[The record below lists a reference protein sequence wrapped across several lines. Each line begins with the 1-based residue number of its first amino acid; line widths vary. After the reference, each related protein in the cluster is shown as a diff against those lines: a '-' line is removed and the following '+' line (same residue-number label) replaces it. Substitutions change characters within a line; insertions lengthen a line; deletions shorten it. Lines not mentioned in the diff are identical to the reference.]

1 MFDVWFDSNIEKCM
15 TKFSLLIPMVGRDRQ
30 LDKEEDISAS
40 GLSPFKSSLY
50 RMLWIAA
57 LFSYVG
63 AAMYDVG
70 ASWLMTS
77 LAPNPL
83 FVSLITT
90 ATTLPIFL
98 FALPSGILSDI
109 FDRRSILLVT
119 CAYMFTIST
128 ALGILTLVGL
138 TTTTVLLILT
148 FALGAGTTMIR
159 TPIIPTMSGLVSR
172 SELPNALT
180 LSALASNIGRVI
192 GPTFGG
198 FIVAAIGPWAVFFLN
213 SASFIGMM
221 IVLSRLPR
229 KPNVNY
235 HHHQQLRSLPPENI
249 IRAIRIQ
256 MRYIRYSQA
265 AHVLIIRAGL
275 FTLCSS
281 ALLSL
286 LPLLAKRELGLD
298 STGFGL
304 LLGSFGA
311 GAIIGGIV
319 ILPRLRPKASVE
331 SLITVSIAL
340 LAIVTFT
347 MGYIRVFDIV
357 CIVMGLGGAAYIT
370 IISKFYTIGIKSAP
384 KWIGARVLAVYL
396 LILNGGLVVGSVIW
410 GTVANTFGIPVT
422 LSVASLALG
431 ATIVAKKRYSST
443 LLDDLDFTP
452 ASDHWSLP
460 PQSSVDPLQNENQAL
475 ITIEYNNIDPKLS
488 DEFEQ
493 SVRELGRKLRSEGMA
508 YWELFQDPTD
518 IGHYIEIRIAD
529 TWTDHIRQ
537 HEYVTKNVQV
547 MENRIRELIKDCPQ
561 PIITHYIGKSPLK

>member
-1 MFDVWFDSNIEKCM
+1 MNKACLV
-15 TKFSLLIPMVGRDRQ
+15 IPMVRKDTQ
-30 LDKEEDISAS
+30 IDKEDISAS

-50 RMLWIAA
+50 RMLWIAS

-90 ATTLPIFL
+90 ATTLPILL

-109 FDRRSILLVT
+109 FDRRSILLIT

-128 ALGILTLVGL
+128 ALGVLTLVGL

-180 LSALASNIGRVI
+180 LSALASNLGRVI
-192 GPTFGG
+192 GPTVGG
-198 FIVAAIGPWAVFFLN
+198 FIVAAFAPWAVFFLN

-221 IVLSRLPR
+221 LVLSRLPR
-229 KPNVNY
+229 KANLNNY
-235 HHHQQLRSLPPENI
+235 QQQSSLPPENI

-256 MRYIRYSQA
+256 LRYIRYSQA
-265 AHVLIIRAGL
+265 AHILIVRVGL

-286 LPLLAKRELGLD
+286 LPLLAKHELALD
-298 STGFGL
+298 SIGFGL

-311 GAIIGGIV
+311 GAIIGGII
-319 ILPRLRPKASVE
+319 ILPRLRKASVE
-331 SLITVSIAL
+331 SLITASIVL

-347 MGYIRVFDIV
+347 MGYVRVFDLACV
-357 CIVMGLGGAAYIT
+357 VMGLGGIAYIT
-370 IISKFYTIGIKSAP
+370 ILSKFYTIGIKSAP

-410 GTVANTFGIPVT
+410 GAVANTFGIPVT
-422 LSVASLALG
+422 LSVASLALA
-431 ATIVAKKRYSST
+431 ATIIARKPYSSK

-460 PQSSVDPLQNENQAL
+460 PQSSIDPKQDDNRAL
-475 ITIEYNNIDPKLS
+475 VTIEYKNIDPKLS
-488 DEFEQ
+488 YEFER
-493 SVRELGRKLRSEGMA
+493 SIHELGRILKSEGMA
-508 YWELFQDPTD
+508 YWELFQDPSD
-518 IGHYIEIRIAD
+518 ISHYIEIRIAD

-537 HEYVTKNVQV
+537 HENVTKNVQD
-547 MENRIRELIKDCPQ
+547 MENRILELIKDCPQ
-561 PIITHYIGKSPLK
+561 PTILHYIGKSAPK

>member
-1 MFDVWFDSNIEKCM
+1 
-15 TKFSLLIPMVGRDRQ
+15 MVRK
-30 LDKEEDISAS
+30 DKQVDKEDISAS

-50 RMLWIAA
+50 RMLWIAS

-90 ATTLPIFL
+90 ATTLPILL

-109 FDRRSILLVT
+109 FDRRSILLIT
-119 CAYMFTIST
+119 CVYMFTIST
-128 ALGILTLVGL
+128 ALGVLTLVGL

-172 SELPNALT
+172 SEIPNALT
-180 LSALASNIGRVI
+180 LSALASNLGRVI
-192 GPTFGG
+192 GPTVGG
-198 FIVAAIGPWAVFFLN
+198 FIVAAFAPWAIFFLN

-229 KPNVNY
+229 KPNLNNY
-235 HHHQQLRSLPPENI
+235 QQQSSLPPENI

-256 MRYIRYSQA
+256 LRYIRYSQA
-265 AHVLIIRAGL
+265 AHVLIVRVGL

-286 LPLLAKRELGLD
+286 LPLLAKHELALD
-298 STGFGL
+298 SIGFGL

-319 ILPRLRPKASVE
+319 ILPRLRKASVE
-331 SLITVSIAL
+331 SLITASIVL
-340 LAIVTFT
+340 LAIVTLT
-347 MGYIRVFDIV
+347 MGYVRVFDLACV
-357 CIVMGLGGAAYIT
+357 VMGLGGVAYIT
-370 IISKFYTIGIKSAP
+370 ILSKFYIIGIKSAP

-396 LILNGGLVVGSVIW
+396 LVLNGGLVVGSVIW

-422 LSVASLALG
+422 LLVASLALA
-431 ATIVAKKRYSST
+431 ATIIARKPYSSK

-460 PQSSVDPLQNENQAL
+460 PQSSIDPKQDDNRAL
-475 ITIEYNNIDPKLS
+475 VTIEYKNIDPKLS
-488 DEFEQ
+488 HEFER
-493 SVRELGRKLRSEGMA
+493 SVHELGRILKSEGMA
-508 YWELFQDPTD
+508 YWELFQDPSD
-518 IGHYIEIRIAD
+518 ISHYIEIRIAD
-529 TWTDHIRQ
+529 TWTDHMRQ
-537 HEYVTKNVQV
+537 HENVTKNVQD
-547 MENRIRELIKDCPQ
+547 MENRILELIKDCP
-561 PIITHYIGKSPLK
+561 PPTILHYIGKSAPK

>member
-1 MFDVWFDSNIEKCM
+1 
-15 TKFSLLIPMVGRDRQ
+15 MVEGDRQ
-30 LDKEEDISAS
+30 QDKQENISAS
-40 GLSPFKSSLY
+40 GLSPFKSSMY
-50 RMLWIAA
+50 RTLWIAA

-63 AAMYDVG
+63 AAMYDTG

-83 FVSLITT
+83 FVSLVTT

-109 FDRRSILLVT
+109 FDRRSILLIT

-128 ALGILTLVGL
+128 VLGLLTLIGL
-138 TTTTVLLILT
+138 TTPTILLIFT
-148 FALGAGTTMIR
+148 FVLGAGTTMIR
-159 TPIIPTMSGLVSR
+159 TPIIPTLSGLVPR
-172 SELPNALT
+172 SELPAALT
-180 LSALASNIGRVI
+180 LSALASNIGRVV
-192 GPTFGG
+192 GPTIGG
-198 FIVAAIGPWAVFFLN
+198 FIVAAIAPWAVFFLN
-213 SASFIGMM
+213 SASFIGMI

-229 KPNVNY
+229 KSNA
-235 HHHQQLRSLPPENI
+235 QQHNQDQYQQQSSLPPENI
-249 IRAIRIQ
+249 IRAILVQ

-265 AHVLIIRAGL
+265 AHVLIVRAGL

-286 LPLLAKRELGLD
+286 LPLLAKSELGLD

-304 LLGSFGA
+304 LLGSFGM
-311 GAIIGGIV
+311 GAIVCGIV
-319 ILPRLRPKASVE
+319 ILPRLQPKASVE
-331 SLITVSIAL
+331 SLITGSIAL

-347 MGYIRVFDIV
+347 MGYAQDFGIL
-357 CIVMGLGGAAYIT
+357 CIAMALGGAAYIT
-370 IISKFYTIGIKSAP
+370 ILSKFYIIGIKSAP

-410 GTVANTFGIPVT
+410 GTVANIFGIPIT
-422 LSVASLALG
+422 LVVASLALA
-431 ATIVAKKRYSST
+431 ATIIAKKRYSST

-460 PQSSVDPLQNENQAL
+460 PQASVDPSQNENQAL
-475 ITIEYNNIDPKLS
+475 ITIEYNKIHPKLS

-493 SVRELGRKLRSEGMA
+493 RVYELGRLLKSEGMA
-508 YWELFQDPTD
+508 YWELFQDPAD
-518 IGHYIEIRIAD
+518 IGHYIEIRLAD

-547 MENRIRELIKDCPQ
+547 MENRIRALIKDCPQ
-561 PIITHYIGKSPLK
+561 PIISHYIGKSPLK

>member
-1 MFDVWFDSNIEKCM
+1 
-15 TKFSLLIPMVGRDRQ
+15 MVRK
-30 LDKEEDISAS
+30 DKQIDKEDISAS

-50 RMLWIAA
+50 RMLWIAS

-90 ATTLPIFL
+90 ATTLPILL

-109 FDRRSILLVT
+109 FDRRSILLIT

-128 ALGILTLVGL
+128 ALGVLTLVGL

-172 SELPNALT
+172 SEIPNALT
-180 LSALASNIGRVI
+180 LSALASNLGRVI
-192 GPTFGG
+192 GPTVGG
-198 FIVAAIGPWAVFFLN
+198 FIVAAFAPWAVFFLN

-229 KPNVNY
+229 KPNLNNY
-235 HHHQQLRSLPPENI
+235 QQQSSLPPENI

-256 MRYIRYSQA
+256 LRYIRYSQA
-265 AHVLIIRAGL
+265 AHVLIVRVGL

-286 LPLLAKRELGLD
+286 LPLLAKHELALD
-298 STGFGL
+298 SIGFGL

-319 ILPRLRPKASVE
+319 ILPRLRKVSVE
-331 SLITVSIAL
+331 SLITASIVL

-347 MGYIRVFDIV
+347 MGYVRVFDLACV
-357 CIVMGLGGAAYIT
+357 VMGLGGVAYIT
-370 IISKFYTIGIKSAP
+370 ILSKFYTIGIKSAP

-422 LSVASLALG
+422 LLVASLALA
-431 ATIVAKKRYSST
+431 ATIIARKPYSSK

-460 PQSSVDPLQNENQAL
+460 PQSSIDPKQDDNQAL
-475 ITIEYNNIDPKLS
+475 ITIEYKNIDPKLS
-488 DEFEQ
+488 QEFER
-493 SVRELGRKLRSEGMA
+493 SIHELGRILKSEGMA
-508 YWELFQDPTD
+508 YWELFQDPSD
-518 IGHYIEIRIAD
+518 ISHYIEIRIAD
-529 TWTDHIRQ
+529 TWTDHMRQ
-537 HEYVTKNVQV
+537 HENVTKNVQD
-547 MENRIRELIKDCPQ
+547 MENRILELIKECSKPT
-561 PIITHYIGKSPLK
+561 ISHYIGKSVTK

>member
-1 MFDVWFDSNIEKCM
+1 MNKACLV
-15 TKFSLLIPMVGRDRQ
+15 IPMVRKDTQ
-30 LDKEEDISAS
+30 IDKEDISAS

-50 RMLWIAA
+50 RMLWIAS

-90 ATTLPIFL
+90 ATTLPILL

-109 FDRRSILLVT
+109 FDRRSILLIT

-128 ALGILTLVGL
+128 ALGVLTLVGL

-180 LSALASNIGRVI
+180 LSALASNLGRVI
-192 GPTFGG
+192 GPTVGG
-198 FIVAAIGPWAVFFLN
+198 FIVAAFAPWAVFFLN

-221 IVLSRLPR
+221 LVLSRLPR
-229 KPNVNY
+229 KPNLNNY
-235 HHHQQLRSLPPENI
+235 QQQSSLPPENI

-256 MRYIRYSQA
+256 LRYIRYSQA
-265 AHVLIIRAGL
+265 AHVLIVRVGL

-286 LPLLAKRELGLD
+286 LPLLAKHELALD
-298 STGFGL
+298 SIGFGL

-311 GAIIGGIV
+311 GAIIGGII
-319 ILPRLRPKASVE
+319 ILPRLRKASVE
-331 SLITVSIAL
+331 SLITASIVL

-347 MGYIRVFDIV
+347 MGYVRVFDLACV
-357 CIVMGLGGAAYIT
+357 VMGLGGVAYIT
-370 IISKFYTIGIKSAP
+370 ILSKFYTIGIKSAP

-410 GTVANTFGIPVT
+410 GAVANTFGIPVT
-422 LSVASLALG
+422 LLVASLALA
-431 ATIVAKKRYSST
+431 ATIIARKPYSSK

-460 PQSSVDPLQNENQAL
+460 PQSSIDPKQDDNRAL
-475 ITIEYNNIDPKLS
+475 VTIEYKNIDPKLS
-488 DEFEQ
+488 YEFER
-493 SVRELGRKLRSEGMA
+493 SIHELGRILKSEGMA
-508 YWELFQDPTD
+508 YWELFQDPSD
-518 IGHYIEIRIAD
+518 ISHYIEIRIAD

-537 HEYVTKNVQV
+537 HENVTKNVQD
-547 MENRIRELIKDCPQ
+547 MENRILELIKDCPQ
-561 PIITHYIGKSPLK
+561 PTILHYIGKSAPK

>member
-1 MFDVWFDSNIEKCM
+1 MNKACLV
-15 TKFSLLIPMVGRDRQ
+15 IPMVRKDTQ
-30 LDKEEDISAS
+30 IDKEDISAS
-40 GLSPFKSSLY
+40 GLSPFRSSLY
-50 RMLWIAA
+50 RMLWIAS

-90 ATTLPIFL
+90 ATTLPILL

-109 FDRRSILLVT
+109 FDRRSILLIT

-128 ALGILTLVGL
+128 ALGVLTLVGL

-180 LSALASNIGRVI
+180 LSALASNLGRVI
-192 GPTFGG
+192 GPTVGG
-198 FIVAAIGPWAVFFLN
+198 FIVAAFAPWAVFFLN

-229 KPNVNY
+229 KPNLNNY
-235 HHHQQLRSLPPENI
+235 QQQSSLPPENI

-256 MRYIRYSQA
+256 LRYIRYSQA
-265 AHVLIIRAGL
+265 AHVLIVRVGL

-286 LPLLAKRELGLD
+286 LPLLAKHELGLD
-298 STGFGL
+298 SIGFGL

-319 ILPRLRPKASVE
+319 ILPRLQHKASVE
-331 SLITVSIAL
+331 SLITISIAL
-340 LAIVTFT
+340 LAIVTLT
-347 MGYIRVFDIV
+347 MGYLRVFDLA
-357 CIVMGLGGAAYIT
+357 CMVMGLGGIAYIT
-370 IISKFYTIGIKSAP
+370 ILSKFYTIGIKSAP

-410 GTVANTFGIPVT
+410 GAVANTFGIPLT
-422 LSVASLALG
+422 LLVASLALA
-431 ATIVAKKRYSST
+431 ATIIARKPYSSE

-460 PQSSVDPLQNENQAL
+460 PQSSIDPKQDDNRAL
-475 ITIEYNNIDPKLS
+475 VTIEYKNIDPKLS
-488 DEFEQ
+488 HEFER
-493 SVRELGRKLRSEGMA
+493 SIHELGRILKSEGMA
-508 YWELFQDPTD
+508 YWELFQDPSD
-518 IGHYIEIRIAD
+518 ISHYIEIRIAD
-529 TWTDHIRQ
+529 TWTDHMRQ
-537 HEYVTKNVQV
+537 HENVTKNVQD
-547 MENRIRELIKDCPQ
+547 MENRILELIKDCPR
-561 PIITHYIGKSPLK
+561 PTILHYIGKSAPK